1 MKVPQSVRVLYQEL
15 RSTAEALKSAVD
27 SLIVGKKQRQW
38 HYESRIK
45 EEESFALKLETG
57 RVADPKAL
65 DDFFACTLVVENAA
79 RIGDAEE
86 FVSRHFRPRERRPRA
101 ADKTH
106 LAPHSFA
113 FDDLRLYVNWVD
125 DAGARPKGLDGMLFE
140 IQVKTFLQHAWGI
153 ATHDFVYKADDVD
166 WPSSRIAYQVKAM
179 LESAEVSI
187 GEAQKL
193 TGAPM
198 LCRSDRKSD
207 ELHEVIIELKARWDV
222 AQLPADL
229 RRLADTVSDLKSMLG
244 LDWSALWAMLDDATE
259 TGEGTKTLNLSPHGA
274 IIAALIRSR
283 GAALFEPLLA
293 QKSKRR
299 LFIPLEIDLPTLPA
313 PIAARIIRPMASKQ

>member
-1 MKVPQSVRVLYQEL
+1 
-15 RSTAEALKSAVD
+15 
-27 SLIVGKKQRQW
+27 
-38 HYESRIK
+38 
-45 EEESFALKLETG
+45 
-57 RVADPKAL
+57 
-65 DDFFACTLVVENAA
+65 
-79 RIGDAEE
+79 
-86 FVSRHFRPRERRPRA
+86 
-101 ADKTH
+101 
-106 LAPHSFA
+106 
-113 FDDLRLYVNWVD
+113 
-125 DAGARPKGLDGMLFE
+125 
-140 IQVKTFLQHAWGI
+140 
-153 ATHDFVYKADDVD
+153 
-166 WPSSRIAYQVKAM
+166 
-179 LESAEVSI
+179 
-187 GEAQKL
+187 
-193 TGAPM
+193 M